1 MHTHSDLHFKSF
13 CVLLNMLCNL
23 SFTHDK
29 RKILTNLGWVYNF
42 IGVTEL
48 AAYIKILHESTH
60 KILHE

>member
-1 MHTHSDLHFKSF
+1 MHTRSDLHFKNF

-29 RKILTNLGWVYNF
+29 KILTNLGWVYNF
-42 IGVTEL
+42 VGVTEL
-48 AAYIKILHESTH
+48 ATYIKILHESTH